1 MTRGLRITEVERITV
16 DVPFRPRVRPFNA
29 LLVGQWRV
37 SEVTRVT
44 TDAGIVGWGE
54 TLPHYTWGRVTDA
67 AVARVRGGNPADFL
81 GDDSLGAGL
90 QMALYDVVGQALGVP
105 LYRLLPLPKVRDWCP
120 IAWWNTKTS
129 PEALAEEARDAVAE
143 GYTAHKFKARPWFDV
158 YAQVE
163 AIVAATP
170 PHYRLDLDWN
180 GMLLNAGNAAPVL
193 AALDRVEQV
202 AIYESP
208 IPHADIEGYGQLRRQ
223 TTRPLAI
230 HFDDPPFAVAQSREM
245 CDGFVVSGGVARVMR
260 AGTLAAGF
268 GKPFWLQLV
277 GTGLTT
283 ALCAHLGAVL
293 PFAQW
298 PAVTC
303 LNGYSDDLLAEPL
316 TIRGGHLRVPE
327 GPGLGVTVDEAALAR
342 YRMAPPYEITY
353 PPQLLSVVWPGGRVV
368 HYADMNQMWVDF
380 LAGNQPVQERGVT
393 LTIQPDDG
401 SPAWAEL
408 RARATTAPVRDVR

>member
-1 MTRGLRITEVERITV
+1 MAAPLRIVEVERIVV
-16 DVPFRPRVRPFNA
+16 DVPFRPRVRPWNA

-37 SEVTRVT
+37 SEITRVV
-44 TDAGIVGWGE
+44 TDAGFVGYGE
-54 TLPHYTWGRVTDA
+54 TLPHYTWGRVTDE

-105 LYRLLPLPKVRDWCP
+105 LYRLLPLPKVREWCP
-120 IAWWNTKTS
+120 IAWWNTKAS
-129 PEALAEEARDAVAE
+129 PEALAGEAVDAVAE

-163 AIVAATP
+163 AIGAVTP

-180 GMLLNAGNAAPVL
+180 GLLAHAGNAAPVL
-193 AALDRVEQV
+193 AALDRYEQV

-208 IPHADIEGYGQLRRQ
+208 IPHADLEGYRQLRRQ
-223 TTRPLAI
+223 TTRPLAV
-230 HFDDPPFAVAQSREM
+230 HFDDPPFAVAQQQEI
-245 CDGFVVSGGVARVMR
+245 CDGFVVGGGVSRVLR
-260 AGTLAAGF
+260 AGALAAAF
-268 GKPFWLQLV
+268 HKPFWLQLV

-303 LNGYSDDLLAEPL
+303 LNNYSDDLLAEPIE
-316 TIRGGHLRVPE
+316 IRGGHMRVPE
-327 GPGLGVTVDEAALAR
+327 APGLGVRVDEGALSR
-342 YRMAPPYEITY
+342 LRLDPPHTIDY
-353 PPQLLSVVWPGGRVV
+353 PHQLLSVVWQGGRVV
-368 HYADMNQMWVDF
+368 HFANIDQCWTDF
-380 LAGNQPVQERGVT
+380 QAGNNPAQERGVT
-393 LTIQPDDG
+393 LEIHPDDG

-408 RARATTAPVRDVR
+408 YARASRAPVRDQR